1 MMAMVVE
8 VKLDEKVEK
17 EANKYVKEMKVEVE
31 GVEEVEEMEEV
42 EEVDEVEEVG
52 DVEDVEDCTSAS
64 ILDVYQQMCAEQ
76 SPGYFHVNVAEE
88 F

>member
-1 MMAMVVE
+1 MKILDTAERRGE
-8 VKLDEKVEK
+8 V
-17 EANKYVKEMKVEVE
+17 
-31 GVEEVEEMEEV
+31 G
-42 EEVDEVEEVG
+42 EVG
-52 DVEDVEDCTSAS
+52 DVEEVCTSAS